1 MTDAIGSR
9 VRATRK
15 EKTALSQEGLA
26 RKANI
31 SLNLINRLERGTV
44 NDPHIS
50 TLIRISEA
58 LDVPVEYLLFGE
70 GSPKA
75 AAPPS
80 STNPP
85 SSSAATEAGQQSV
98 EVAPPSAKEVDPRI
112 KELMESPSFSAAK
125 EKIEG
130 WHFGS
135 DAVESFIEH
144 RVKAY
149 EEELEDPHSPHF
161 RTATAAALWAET
173 LQREAN
179 MLARLGLEEVRPYL
193 KNISRMSIE
202 EQGWAA
208 VVALK
213 HIGRRRSAFKDLLMR
228 ADERIVAMRDQ
239 PDAVAQK
246 RLEKAQQGAKE
257 NQRQI
262 KEIKEEL
269 QELLPA

>member
-1 MTDAIGSR
+1 MDFGSR
-9 VRATRK
+9 IRAARR
-15 EKTALSQEGLA
+15 AAGLSQEELA
-26 RKANI
+26 RRASM
-31 SLNLINRLERGTV
+31 SLKGMGDIERGIIP
-44 NDPHIS
+44 DPHFSSLSKIAKGLGIS
-50 TLIRISEA
+50 IGE
-58 LDVPVEYLLFGE
+58 LLE
-70 GSPKA
+70 DPSSPKA
-75 AAPPS
+75 PAPTS

-112 KELMESPSFSAAK
+112 KALMESPSFSAAK
-125 EKIEG
+125 EKIEV

-144 RVKAY
+144 RVKVY

-193 KNISRMSIE
+193 KDISRMSIE
-202 EQGWAA
+202 ERGWAA

-213 HIGRRRSAFKDLLMR
+213 HIGKRRSAFKDLLMR
-228 ADERIVAMRDQ
+228 ADERIMAMRDQ

-246 RLEKAQQGAKE
+246 RLEKAQQGAEE
-257 NQRQI
+257 NQRQ
-262 KEIKEEL
+262 IKEEL

>member
-1 MTDAIGSR
+1 MDFGGRI
-9 VRATRK
+9 RAARR
-15 EKTALSQEGLA
+15 AAGLSQEELA
-26 RKANI
+26 RRAGM
-31 SLNLINRLERGTV
+31 SLKGMGDIERGDID
-44 NDPHIS
+44 DPHFSSLSKIAKGLGVS
-50 TLIRISEA
+50 IGE
-58 LDVPVEYLLFGE
+58 LLE
-70 GSPKA
+70 EPASPKA
-75 AAPPS
+75 PAATS
-80 STNPP
+80 STNPQ
-85 SSSAATEAGQQSV
+85 SSSAVTEAEQQSM
-98 EVAPPSAKEVDPRI
+98 EAASPQAEEVDTRI
-112 KELMESPSFSAAK
+112 KELMASPSFSAAK

-135 DAVESFIEH
+135 DAVESFIDH

-202 EQGWAA
+202 ERGWAA
-208 VVALK
+208 VVTLK
-213 HIGRRRSAFKDLLMR
+213 HIGRRRSAFENLLMR
-228 ADERIVAMRDQ
+228 ANELIAAMHDQ
-239 PDAVAQK
+239 PDVVAQK
-246 RLEKAQQGAKE
+246 RLEKAQQRAEE

-262 KEIKEEL
+262 NEKL